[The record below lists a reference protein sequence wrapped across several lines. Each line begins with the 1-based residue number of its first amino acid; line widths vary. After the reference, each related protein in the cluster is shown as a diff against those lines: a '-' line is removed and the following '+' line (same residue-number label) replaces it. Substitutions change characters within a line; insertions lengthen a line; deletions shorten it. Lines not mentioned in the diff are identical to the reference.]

1 MGVGVVNLIS
11 NIQHY
16 GNAPFVV
23 IYDEIHL
30 KWGVR
35 GNKWK
40 VLAIAA
46 FNLDGRN
53 FHFLRLKLE
62 VLGSHAIDSGLS
74 FVLDNIRRRGYG
86 PRLMCILCDGCPAN
100 ILGKTNAAQ
109 EYSVLWDVVHLRK
122 LFAEKFEVT
131 DTVLEHWQDT
141 GYPPV
146 PTYTY
151 DPDNTLRTRTITELA
166 QKGKARKPSQTVSP
180 LLLLPLPLSL
190 PPLTTAPTIQ
200 TILIMKM
207 Y

>member
-53 FHFLRLKLE
+53 FHFLRLKLALVSQE
-62 VLGSHAIDSGLS
+62 VLGSHA
-74 FVLDNIRRRGYG
+74 R
-86 PRLMCILCDGCPAN
+86 C
-100 ILGKTNAAQ
+100 
-109 EYSVLWDVVHLRK
+109 
-122 LFAEKFEVT
+122 
-131 DTVLEHWQDT
+131 
-141 GYPPV
+141 
-146 PTYTY
+146 
-151 DPDNTLRTRTITELA
+151 TE
-166 QKGKARKPSQTVSP
+166 
-180 LLLLPLPLSL
+180 
-190 PPLTTAPTIQ
+190 
-200 TILIMKM
+200 
-207 Y
+207 